1 MRVLFISGEA
11 RSRGPTA
18 AQLFADQPGTRTDF
32 AGTEPGA
39 DDAVSSE
46 QIDWADLILC
56 MERRHATRLN
66 DRYPRQL
73 RGKQVVVLDIRQRYS
88 FMDPEL
94 IGELRE
100 KAGPHLG

>member
-1 MRVLFISGEA
+1 
-11 RSRGPTA
+11 
-18 AQLFADQPGTRTDF
+18 
-32 AGTEPGA
+32 
-39 DDAVSSE
+39 
-46 QIDWADLILC
+46 